1 MSKSFRFFGFFLC
14 ALAISSSFQSA
25 FAVRKIAEAVYSADC
40 WDAINAVEGCQNQID
55 TAMKSNE
62 IEVSYD
68 CCKVILHGMPEK
80 CAAVVFSSGGEFSP
94 EVSGAVNEYCDGMGI
109 TPPVLETEDTKVDEN

>member
-1 MSKSFRFFGFFLC
+1 MSKSVRFFGFFLC
-14 ALAISSSFQSA
+14 VLATSSSFHSA
-25 FAVRKIAEAVYSADC
+25 FAVRKIAEAVYSSDC
-40 WDAINAVEGCQNQID
+40 WDAINAVKGCQNEID

-94 EVSGAVNEYCDGMGI
+94 DVSGAVNEYCDGMGI
-109 TPPVLETEDTKVDEN
+109 TPPVLETEDTKVEEN